1 MSANLVYNGV
11 VNKDGIADADKDMIS
26 DRKKFLLETIIR
38 EYVKTATPVSSGMLV
53 EKYKL
58 DISPATVRN
67 EMMELEEE
75 GYIYQPHTSA
85 GRVPTELAYELFVD
99 SSKEAK
105 KKKGLREAEEKMLS
119 QLFKREEAA
128 YKQTAKAIAEMSG
141 AAVFWAFH
149 KNDLYYTGLSNLFA
163 QPEFRQVNAVC
174 DMSGIIDRLEEII
187 DEVFE
192 DLEEGEQVLVG
203 SKNPFGNFLS
213 AVLLKYKANNQSAVL
228 GILGPMRM
236 DYERNLAL
244 VEFIKKKFE

>member
-1 MSANLVYNGV
+1 
-11 VNKDGIADADKDMIS
+11 MIS
-26 DRKKFLLETIIR
+26 ERKKFLLETIIK
-38 EYVKTATPVSSGMLV
+38 EYLKTAVPVSSGILV

-85 GRVPTELAYELFVD
+85 GRVPTEAAYELLLAEV
-99 SSKEAK
+99 KAAK
-105 KKKGLREAEEKMLS
+105 KKPLKEGEVKLLE

-128 YKQTAKAIAEMSG
+128 FRQTAKAIAELSE

-149 KNDLYYTGLSNLFA
+149 KNDLYYTGLANLFA
-163 QPEFRQVNAVC
+163 QPEFKQFAAVC
-174 DMSGIIDRLEEII
+174 DVSGVIDRLEEII
-187 DEVFE
+187 DDIFE
-192 DLEEGEQVLVG
+192 DLPDGEEILIG

-213 AVLLKYKANNQSAVL
+213 AVLVKYKYNNQSGVF

-236 DYERNLAL
+236 DYSHNLAL
-244 VEFIKKKFE
+244 VEFIKNKFI